1 MTIENIMPL
10 LGLIITL
17 LTLWWTIWKWSS
29 IVSSLENTNKLQQKD
44 IDALIVNKE
53 KMREKVNNHEE
64 KISNIA
70 VEFAKMNANLMTI
83 KENVDRILDKLPD

>member
-1 MTIENIMPL
+1 MIENIMPI
-10 LGLIITL
+10 LGLTITL
-17 LTLWWTIWKWSS
+17 LSLWWTIWRWSS
-29 IVSSLENTNKLQQKD
+29 VVSDLKNINKLQQKD
-44 IDALIVNKE
+44 LDGLIANKE
-53 KMREKVNNHEE
+53 KMREKVNDHDN